1 MKTSLTLLLVTMAF
15 TSLTALVIETTTENS
30 SDTFPTTKNPAV
42 DQPCDT
48 GTTCFLCFGQGIIE
62 DYLGLSNWCWCWGPD
77 SRPKESTCPK
87 KNFPWLLVIAG
98 EVLIALCVICYVFK
112 VKLKRLAR
120 RIRIRNDPER
130 QPLLS

>member
-1 MKTSLTLLLVTMAF
+1 MCIMLLDNQDNLLKGTDDKTGPQKTACLVCF
-15 TSLTALVIETTTENS
+15 NKCYY
-30 SDTFPTTKNPAV
+30 D
-42 DQPCDT
+42 CDLY
-48 GTTCFLCFGQGIIE
+48 GSHDNMNCYG
-62 DYLGLSNWCWCWGPD
+62 CWSPD

-112 VKLKRLAR
+112 VKLKRLST
-120 RIRIRNDPER
+120 RIRVRNDPET

>member
-1 MKTSLTLLLVTMAF
+1 MGE
-15 TSLTALVIETTTENS
+15 ALRIETTTVKS
-30 SDTFPTTKNPAV
+30 SDTFPTTKNPV
-42 DQPCDT
+42 DQPCDS
-48 GTTCFLCFGQGIIE
+48 GTTCFLCFG
-62 DYLGLSNWCWCWGPD
+62 NWCWCWGPD

-120 RIRIRNDPER
+120 IRIRNDPER
-130 QPLLS
+130 QPLIS

>member
-1 MKTSLTLLLVTMAF
+1 MKTSLTLFLVTVAF
-15 TSLTALVIETTTENS
+15 TSLTALRIETTTENS

-42 DQPCDT
+42 DQPCDS
-48 GTTCFLCFGQGIIE
+48 GTTCFFCFGKIFG
-62 DYLGLSNWCWCWGPD
+62 NWCWCWGPD

>member
-1 MKTSLTLLLVTMAF
+1 MKTSLTLFLVTVAF
-15 TSLTALVIETTTENS
+15 TSVTALRIKTTTENS

-42 DQPCDT
+42 DQPCDS
-48 GTTCFLCFGQGIIE
+48 GTTCFLCFGNWWG
-62 DYLGLSNWCWCWGPD
+62 NWCWCWGPD